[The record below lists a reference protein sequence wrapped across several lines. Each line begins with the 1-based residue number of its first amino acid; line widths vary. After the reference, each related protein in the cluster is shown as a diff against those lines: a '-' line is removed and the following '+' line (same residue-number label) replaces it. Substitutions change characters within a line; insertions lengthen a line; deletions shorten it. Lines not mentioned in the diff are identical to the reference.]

1 MGKTISNILVN
12 CKRYILVFAA
22 MLLVLLTSCSIK
34 SSIKNFAGFPPNTE
48 QGLPKGHHNFSVNM
62 LEKCAQFDVSDTQI
76 VQKISFNTNDLLP
89 AVIFTAVFL
98 FLLGFRSLIK
108 ENKHPLYNG
117 SGKIRNSIP
126 LFLEYQKLIIHYSH

>member
-12 CKRYILVFAA
+12 CKRYFFVFAA
-22 MLLVLLTSCSIK
+22 LLFVILTSCTLK
-34 SSIKNFAGFPPNTE
+34 SSIKALAGIPTNTE
-48 QGLPKGHHNFSVNM
+48 QSLPKGHHNFSANVF
-62 LEKCAQFDVSDTQI
+62 EKCAQFDVSDTQI

-89 AVIFTAVFL
+89 AVIFTAIFL
-98 FLLGFRSLIK
+98 FLLGSRHLIK

>member
-34 SSIKNFAGFPPNTE
+34 SSIKNFAGFPTNKE
-48 QGLPKGHHNFSVNM
+48 QGLPKGQHNFSVDKF
-62 LEKCAQFDVSDTQI
+62 EKCAQFDVSDTQI
-76 VQKISFNTNDLLP
+76 VQKISFNANDLLP
-89 AVIFTAVFL
+89 VVIFTAIFL
-98 FLLGFRSLIK
+98 FLLGPRYLIK